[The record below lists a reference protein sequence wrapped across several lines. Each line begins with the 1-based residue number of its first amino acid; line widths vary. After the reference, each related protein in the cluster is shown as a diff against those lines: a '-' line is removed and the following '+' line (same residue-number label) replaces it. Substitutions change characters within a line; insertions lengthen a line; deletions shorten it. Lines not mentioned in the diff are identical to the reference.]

1 MLRVVLSR
9 KPVHEGLTRIER
21 LVRVVLVDLLKVRRR
36 RGRMIIMAQ
45 VELVVIMVSRLRIAS
60 LRPTLAHKRRKARI
74 AAVELGLR
82 RWHQSLVLVLV
93 MHMLVLSVRRPR
105 EQRLVVDS
113 LLLFGFDLVHGD

>member
-1 MLRVVLSR
+1 MVLSR